1 MADAKKGY
9 VKWLVTA
16 ITLSFLLFIIFIG
29 IYFYLSFNKEFNA
42 ITSTLNVLRNG
53 GANLELINN
62 IKTNLADA
70 TFLFTSQAATF
81 IAAIICLIIGLWYS
95 LQLYLVEK
103 RNALID
109 PLTQL
114 YNRKAVFFELKREL
128 RKSERYGHPTSV
140 AMLDLDFFKKYNDNL
155 GHIAGDR
162 LLKRFAMILKENVR
176 EYDIYG
182 RYGGE
187 EFIIVFPETGVSD
200 AGKVCHRIRESLER
214 TKFYGQD
221 KMPFKKI
228 TVSVGVA
235 EVKGRRKIKK
245 ETLIHN
251 ADVCLYKAK
260 ESGRNQVQECPF
272 GA

>member
-1 MADAKKGY
+1 MGLKSAFSKH
-9 VKWLVTA
+9 LVTVIAVTFSLFILFLAIYFYIFFNKEINA
-16 ITLSFLLFIIFIG
+16 ITLSLDSLKDTNNLGIINSI
-29 IYFYLSFNKEFNA
+29 
-42 ITSTLNVLRNG
+42 RNNMG
-53 GANLELINN
+53 DM
-62 IKTNLADA
+62 K
-70 TFLFTSQAATF
+70 FLFTSQLATLL
-81 IAAIICLIIGLWYS
+81 AAIISLAIGLWYS
-95 LQLYLVEK
+95 IQLYMVEK

-114 YNRKAVFFELKREL
+114 YNRKAVFFELRREL

-140 AMLDLDFFKKYNDNL
+140 AMLDLDFFKKYNDQL
-155 GHIAGDR
+155 GHVAGDR

-200 AGKVCHRIRESLER
+200 AGKVCNRIKEVLER
-214 TKFYGQD
+214 TQFHGQE

-228 TVSVGVA
+228 TVSIGVA
-235 EVKGRRKIKK
+235 EVKGKRKINK

-260 ESGRNQVQECPF
+260 EAGRNQVQECPF